1 MATMPSLRRAL
12 PILGVLA
19 VAAGTLG
26 IGLAHKHPCHDGVP
40 VEGEPWAHACYS
52 DILPLYGGRGL
63 ADGLVPYLQADLE
76 YPVLTGGLM
85 AVVGLPVHALGERGL
100 LGGADEGL
108 VFYWATAAVLVVL
121 ALVTVAAVA
130 LMRRDRPWDAV
141 LLAVAPGLAI
151 GAAINWDL
159 LAVALTTLALL
170 AWQRRSPALAGVLL
184 GLAAAAKFYPLLILG
199 PLVLLCLRAGT
210 PVGRRAAGVVTGSAA
225 AAWAAVNLPV
235 ALAAPEAWARFYRF
249 SSERGA
255 DWGSLWFVGDNLPL
269 GWTPLGP
276 ALDRLVGDVGLLNV
290 TAQGLFVACC
300 TGIAALIWFARTRPR
315 LASVAFLVVAAF
327 LLTNKVWSPQF
338 VLWLLPLA
346 VLARPRWQWFL
357 VWQAVEVAYAVSVFR
372 IFLDEAGSGPA
383 LVQAALGRWLA
394 VAVLAGL
401 VVAEILR
408 PGLDVVRRCGDGGP
422 GADPDAG
429 VLADVADPTPLAPDP
444 AVPPLA
450 PDPADRPLP
459 GPARTGR
466 RVL

>member
-1 MATMPSLRRAL
+1 MPSPTPRPRRAL
-12 PILGVLA
+12 PLAGVLA
-19 VAAGTLG
+19 LAMVTLA
-26 IGLAHKHPCHDGVP
+26 IGFAHKRPCHDGVP

-63 ADGLVPYLQADLE
+63 ADGLWPYLQADLE
-76 YPVLTGGLM
+76 YPVLTGALM
-85 AVVGLPVHALGERGL
+85 AAVGLPVNALGGRGL

-108 VFYWATAAVLVVL
+108 VFFWATAAVLVVL

-130 LMRRDRPWDAV
+130 LMRRDRPGDAV
-141 LLAVAPGLAI
+141 LLALAPGLAI
-151 GAAINWDL
+151 GAGINWDL

-170 AWQRRSPALAGVLL
+170 AWQRRSPVAAGVLL
-184 GLAAAAKFYPLLILG
+184 GLAAAAKFYPLLVLG

-210 PVGRRAAGVVTGSAA
+210 PAGRRAAGVVTGSAA
-225 AAWAAVNLPV
+225 AAWATVNLPV
-235 ALAAPEAWARFYRF
+235 ALAAPQGWARFYRF

-276 ALDRLVGDVGLLNV
+276 AFDRLVGDVGLLNAA
-290 TAQGLFVACC
+290 AQASFLACC
-300 TGIAALIWFARTRPR
+300 AGIAALIWFAPTTPR

-372 IFLDEAGSGPA
+372 VFLDEAGSGPA

-401 VVAEILR
+401 VVAEALR
-408 PGLDVVRRCGDGGP
+408 PGLDVVRGGDGRTPGP
-422 GADPDAG
+422 DPDAG
-429 VLADVADPTPLAPDP
+429 VLAGGVPFPPPEPPPDP
-444 AVPPLA
+444 APEPPA
-450 PDPADRPLP
+450 TA
-459 GPARTGR
+459 GAGGRTP
-466 RVL
+466 